1 MRLIEEAIRV
11 ARKFYVE
18 DTYYHVMR
26 VAAFVTED
34 NLIPKDRTEACVALA
49 ILHDLQEDTDFNF
62 NTDFGVI
69 NLYIQ
74 DCLNLLTKDKDTAYK
89 DYLKIIKDNYKN
101 YPEAYWVKLA
111 DIKDHLTQTE
121 TLTDKLKE
129 KYLTGLPNLL

>member
-11 ARKFYVE
+11 ARKFYDE

-34 NLIPKDRTEACVALA
+34 NLIPKDRTEVCVTLA

-62 NTDFGVI
+62 DTDFGVI
-69 NLYIQ
+69 DLHIQ
-74 DCLNLLTKDKDTAYK
+74 ECLNLLTKDKETAYK
-89 DYLKIIKDNYKN
+89 DYLKNIKDNYKS